1 MMAMTDALEDG
12 TAGGLADQ
20 RAKAGRDYEIDVQV
34 DAPFTDRVDVEAVMA
49 AVRAALREQGPS
61 PAAVGVLITDDETIR
76 ELNRVYRGVD
86 AATDVL
92 SFASQEGDASAPG
105 LADPPPA
112 LAAVLAA
119 QLGDI
124 VIAYPYAER
133 QAQRFG
139 NSVTAEL
146 RLLAVHG
153 TLHLLGYDHH
163 TPADEAEMWTL
174 QEAILRP
181 FGDQKLARRVYSS
194 ASATP

>member
-1 MMAMTDALEDG
+1 MMMADAFEEGSADTLVDG
-12 TAGGLADQ
+12 KSDDE
-20 RAKAGRDYEIDVQV
+20 RSYEIDVQV
-34 DAPFTDRVDVEAVMA
+34 DDPLAGRVDAEAVVV
-49 AVRAALREQGPS
+49 AVRAALREQS
-61 PAAVGVLITDDETIR
+61 LSQASVSVLITDDATIR
-76 ELNRVYRGVD
+76 RLNRAYRGVD

-92 SFASQEGDASAPG
+92 SFSSREGNADDPG

-112 LAAVLAA
+112 LAAALAA

-133 QAQRFG
+133 QARRFG

-153 TLHLLGYDHH
+153 TLHLLGYDHQ
-163 TPADEAEMWTL
+163 TAADETEMWAL

-181 FGDQKLARRVYSS
+181 FGDQKLARRTYPP